1 MVKRAIGLSIA
12 ALLIGTM
19 IVIMVK
25 SNIEQLEPIVE
36 PLDIDREMEIA
47 YRIISIPTTYIIGS
61 DEKIGQQIVGPM
73 DEDKM
78 KNLVDW
84 LE

>member
-36 PLDIDREMEIA
+36 PLDIDGEMEIA
-47 YRIISIPTTYIIGS
+47 YRIISIPTTYIIGT
-61 DEKIGQQIVGPM
+61 DGKIGQQIVGPM

-78 KNLVDW
+78 KD
-84 LE
+84 